1 MQRMTLNE
9 ISAGYGHI
17 WGIIFFHLSTLM
29 WYNFRIL
36 WKVMQHLF
44 VIAYRYS
51 FVKLKAFK
59 NKTCSVWSLA
69 RFIIY
74 KIVYVIIHF
83 SIFIFGYLALIRLQL
98 VELGFRQIKRKYDT
112 IRYNTIHTIQYNT
125 IQHNTIQYSTI
136 QYTTIQYNTIQY
148 NTYNT
153 I

>member
-1 MQRMTLNE
+1 
-9 ISAGYGHI
+9 
-17 WGIIFFHLSTLM
+17 
-29 WYNFRIL
+29 
-36 WKVMQHLF
+36 MQHLF

-98 VELGFRQIKRKYDT
+98 VELGFRQIKRKY
-112 IRYNTIHTIQYNT
+112 
-125 IQHNTIQYSTI
+125 IQYSTI
-136 QYTTIQYNTIQY
+136 QYIQYNTIQ
-148 NTYNT
+148 
-153 I
+153 